1 MNGSVFRA
9 GGAALMIAALA
20 GQGLAGQ
27 ENPLRWSGEMS
38 AGQTLEVRGIT
49 GSIRAEA
56 ASGMTASVVA
66 EKRGDDDDFGRV
78 LIRVEEVRGGI
89 VVCALYN
96 ERNFDRD
103 GCDGHSSGDQDH
115 SDHND
120 GSIDVSV
127 EYVVMLPAGVEL
139 VGKMVTGDI
148 EAEDVRSDVDAN
160 TVTGDI
166 TISTSGIAR
175 ANTVSGDI
183 DITMEGTDWDDMH
196 FNTVSGDITLR
207 LPADIDTEVDFNS
220 LSGDIDTDFD
230 LQVRGRD
237 EGRWIGTEVKGRI
250 GSGGRSLS
258 VNTVSGDLEIRRL
271 R

>member
-1 MNGSVFRA
+1 MMGNMIRA
-9 GGAALMIAALA
+9 GGAVLMIAALT
-20 GQGLAGQ
+20 GQGLDGQ

-38 AGQTLEVRGIT
+38 AGQTLEIRGIT

-56 ASGMTASVVA
+56 ASGATASVVA
-66 EKRGDDDDFGRV
+66 EKRGDDDDFERV

-89 VVCALYN
+89 VVCALYH

-103 GCDGHSSGDQDH
+103 GCEGRSSDDRDH
-115 SDHND
+115 SDHD
-120 GSIDVSV
+120 DDSIDVSV
-127 EYVVMLPAGVEL
+127 EFVVMVPSGVEL

-148 EAEDVRSDVDAN
+148 EAEDLRSDVDAN

-166 TISTSGIAR
+166 TVSTSGIAR

-183 DITMEGTDWDDMH
+183 DIAMAGTDWDDMH

-237 EGRWIGTEVKGRI
+237 EGRWVGTEVKGTI